1 MTKALLV
8 AIAVMA
14 IVRPENLSGVAWAAL
29 IATAA
34 GVLAY
39 LAFQG
44 IRDPAHPMR
53 SAFDRKPPPHSP
65 SH

>member
-1 MTKALLV
+1 MMKALLV

-14 IVRPENLSGVAWAAL
+14 VVRPESLSGVAGAAL

-39 LAFQG
+39 LAFRG
-44 IRDPAHPMR
+44 VRDPAHTMR
-53 SAFDRKPPPHSP
+53 SDFDHKAPPPSP
-65 SH
+65 SN